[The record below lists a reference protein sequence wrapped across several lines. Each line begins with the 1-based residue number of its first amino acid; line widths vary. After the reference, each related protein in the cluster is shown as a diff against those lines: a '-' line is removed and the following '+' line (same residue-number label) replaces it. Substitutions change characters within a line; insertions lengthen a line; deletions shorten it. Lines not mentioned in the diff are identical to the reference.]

1 MCVLKSWVQALM
13 GVVNRKLKAVH
24 VTIIMFWYG
33 LIGFSCSL
41 ICLFL
46 WAWAT
51 RSSFMIYSSMGY
63 LWLILGSLGDNAAVV
78 FGIVAWQ
85 KDTSSFVSLIAYVS
99 VVYAFLSDYFI
110 FN

>member
-1 MCVLKSWVQALM
+1 
-13 GVVNRKLKAVH
+13 
-24 VTIIMFWYG
+24 
-33 LIGFSCSL
+33 
-41 ICLFL
+41 
-46 WAWAT
+46 
-51 RSSFMIYSSMGY
+51 MGY